1 MSCENGK
8 ELTENLLATAE
19 ITIIIIKKTQNM
31 IQKGHGCQ
39 SK

>member
-8 ELTENLLATAE
+8 ELTENLLVTAE

-31 IQKGHGCQ
+31 IRKGHSCQ
-39 SK
+39 RK